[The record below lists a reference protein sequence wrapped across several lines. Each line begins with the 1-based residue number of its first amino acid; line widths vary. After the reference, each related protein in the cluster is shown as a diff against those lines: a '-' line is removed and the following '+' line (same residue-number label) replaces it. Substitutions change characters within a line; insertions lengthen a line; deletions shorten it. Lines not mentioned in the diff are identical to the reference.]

1 MAKWRAAN
9 LLLLAALALLLR
21 TRGASIEVENDAQE
35 EKELHLS
42 RIKDAYS
49 FLEAS
54 LNALEVNTPHS
65 LDEADPKKLSQKQ
78 LGYAH
83 HEMLKKLK
91 LQKLNNITN
100 IRNVIIRCVSDSIQ
114 HAMGALVSILQEV
127 LSYNEFCTSL
137 DEHFSYLYETNVTF
151 KQIIK
156 SCSTS
161 TEIELR
167 ENYLSLYVEDF
178 KLILQVLKNP
188 NITFRDFDDISKCFV
203 EFYKSFIT
211 PFQAYVPRTSLYME
225 FIKTHKNFNDYYSE
239 AEIVREFLKTY
250 LTGMS
255 TEQITLFFD
264 NLFNIYTRSFSY
276 GRCLYHQK

>member
-1 MAKWRAAN
+1 MLLILLMLLLLPTHYKMAKWRAAN

-65 LDEADPKKLSQKQ
+65 LDEAVPKKLSQKQ

-100 IRNVIIRCVSDSIQ
+100 IRNVIIRCVSDSRRDEMGSGEEEMRWV
-114 HAMGALVSILQEV
+114 AMGGTVRTYRIRD
-127 LSYNEFCTSL
+127 T
-137 DEHFSYLYETNVTF
+137 
-151 KQIIK
+151 
-156 SCSTS
+156 
-161 TEIELR
+161 
-167 ENYLSLYVEDF
+167 
-178 KLILQVLKNP
+178 P
-188 NITFRDFDDISKCFV
+188 NDDIPNV
-203 EFYKSFIT
+203 GDVI
-211 PFQAYVPRTSLYME
+211 
-225 FIKTHKNFNDYYSE
+225 
-239 AEIVREFLKTY
+239 
-250 LTGMS
+250 
-255 TEQITLFFD
+255 
-264 NLFNIYTRSFSY
+264 
-276 GRCLYHQK
+276 